1 MNTYDKQID
10 KLWNEF
16 YTMRKNR
23 YLILNYLVS
32 IKFRI
37 TKNSIPASTINAC
50 IKEIVNEGKLINKIK
65 KVLELQS
72 YSSLDMISD
81 ISNII
86 KLISD
91 KNDYICVSVYN
102 NVNNDFE
109 MDTTSFDD
117 AIRKVLVMGGDTDT
131 NACIVGSIAEAM
143 YGMNDNQKVLAK
155 SGLPDNFT
163 KIIKKIYK

>member
-37 TKNSIPASTINAC
+37 TKNSIPESTINAC

-91 KNDYICVSVYN
+91 KNDYICVLVYN

-117 AIRKVLVMGGDTDT
+117 AIKEQSLKLEL
-131 NACIVGSIAEAM
+131 N
-143 YGMNDNQKVLAK
+143 
-155 SGLPDNFT
+155 
-163 KIIKKIYK
+163 

>member
-50 IKEIVNEGKLINKIK
+50 IKVIVNEGKLINKIK

-91 KNDYICVSVYN
+91 KNDYICVLVYN

-109 MDTTSFDD
+109 MDTSSFDD
-117 AIRKVLVMGGDTDT
+117 AIKEGYCVRKNYFRWEVFFRERGKEYDCVCFPSES
-131 NACIVGSIAEAM
+131 NALQYLFDKLYSI
-143 YGMNDNQKVLAK
+143 YVK
-155 SGLPDNFT
+155 
-163 KIIKKIYK
+163 

>member
-50 IKEIVNEGKLINKIK
+50 IKEIINEGELINKIK
-65 KVLELQS
+65 KVLELQT

-86 KLISD
+86 KSISD
-91 KNDYICVSVYN
+91 KNDYICVLVYN
-102 NVNNDFE
+102 NINNDFE

-117 AIRKVLVMGGDTDT
+117 AIKEQSLKLEL
-131 NACIVGSIAEAM
+131 N
-143 YGMNDNQKVLAK
+143 
-155 SGLPDNFT
+155 
-163 KIIKKIYK
+163 

>member
-50 IKEIVNEGKLINKIK
+50 IKEIVNEGKQINKIK

-117 AIRKVLVMGGDTDT
+117 AIKEQSLKLEL
-131 NACIVGSIAEAM
+131 N
-143 YGMNDNQKVLAK
+143 
-155 SGLPDNFT
+155 
-163 KIIKKIYK
+163 

>member
-91 KNDYICVSVYN
+91 NNDYICVLVYN

-117 AIRKVLVMGGDTDT
+117 AIKEQSLKLEL
-131 NACIVGSIAEAM
+131 N
-143 YGMNDNQKVLAK
+143 
-155 SGLPDNFT
+155 
-163 KIIKKIYK
+163 

>member
-16 YTMRKNR
+16 YIMKKNR

-37 TKNSIPASTINAC
+37 TKNSIPSSTINSC

-65 KVLELQS
+65 KVLELQTNSS
-72 YSSLDMISD
+72 YDISSD

-86 KLISD
+86 KSLSD
-91 KNDYICVSVYN
+91 KNDYICILVYN

-117 AIRKVLVMGGDTDT
+117 AIKEQSLKLEL
-131 NACIVGSIAEAM
+131 N
-143 YGMNDNQKVLAK
+143 
-155 SGLPDNFT
+155 
-163 KIIKKIYK
+163 

>member
-23 YLILNYLVS
+23 HLILNYLVS

-72 YSSLDMISD
+72 YSSLDIIGD

-91 KNDYICVSVYN
+91 KNDYICVLVYN

-117 AIRKVLVMGGDTDT
+117 AIKEQSLKLEL
-131 NACIVGSIAEAM
+131 N
-143 YGMNDNQKVLAK
+143 
-155 SGLPDNFT
+155 
-163 KIIKKIYK
+163 

>member
-91 KNDYICVSVYN
+91 KNDYICVLVYN

-117 AIRKVLVMGGDTDT
+117 AIKVQSLKLEL
-131 NACIVGSIAEAM
+131 N
-143 YGMNDNQKVLAK
+143 
-155 SGLPDNFT
+155 
-163 KIIKKIYK
+163 

>member
-50 IKEIVNEGKLINKIK
+50 VKEIVNEGKLINKIK

-91 KNDYICVSVYN
+91 KNDYICVLVYN

-117 AIRKVLVMGGDTDT
+117 AIKEQSLKLEL
-131 NACIVGSIAEAM
+131 N
-143 YGMNDNQKVLAK
+143 
-155 SGLPDNFT
+155 
-163 KIIKKIYK
+163 

>member
-91 KNDYICVSVYN
+91 KNDYICVLVYN
-102 NVNNDFE
+102 NVNNDFD

-117 AIRKVLVMGGDTDT
+117 AIKEQSLKLEL
-131 NACIVGSIAEAM
+131 N
-143 YGMNDNQKVLAK
+143 
-155 SGLPDNFT
+155 
-163 KIIKKIYK
+163 

>member
-81 ISNII
+81 ISNKI

-117 AIRKVLVMGGDTDT
+117 AIKEQSLKLEL
-131 NACIVGSIAEAM
+131 N
-143 YGMNDNQKVLAK
+143 
-155 SGLPDNFT
+155 
-163 KIIKKIYK
+163 

>member
-16 YTMRKNR
+16 YIMRKNR

-91 KNDYICVSVYN
+91 KNDYICVLVYN

-109 MDTTSFDD
+109 MDITSFDD
-117 AIRKVLVMGGDTDT
+117 AIKEQSLKLEL
-131 NACIVGSIAEAM
+131 N
-143 YGMNDNQKVLAK
+143 
-155 SGLPDNFT
+155 
-163 KIIKKIYK
+163 

>member
-37 TKNSIPASTINAC
+37 TKNSIPSSTINAC
-50 IKEIVNEGKLINKIK
+50 IKEIINEGELINKIK
-65 KVLELQS
+65 KVLELQT

-86 KLISD
+86 KSISD
-91 KNDYICVSVYN
+91 KNDYICVLVYN

-117 AIRKVLVMGGDTDT
+117 AIKEQSLKLEL
-131 NACIVGSIAEAM
+131 N
-143 YGMNDNQKVLAK
+143 
-155 SGLPDNFT
+155 
-163 KIIKKIYK
+163 

>member
-16 YTMRKNR
+16 YTMKKNR

-37 TKNSIPASTINAC
+37 TKNSIPSSTIDSC

-65 KVLELQS
+65 KVLELQTYS
-72 YSSLDMISD
+72 YDISSD

-86 KLISD
+86 KSLSD
-91 KNDYICVSVYN
+91 KNDYICILVYN
-102 NVNNDFE
+102 NVNNDFK
-109 MDTTSFDD
+109 MDTTSFDEL
-117 AIRKVLVMGGDTDT
+117 IEEQSLKLEL
-131 NACIVGSIAEAM
+131 N
-143 YGMNDNQKVLAK
+143 
-155 SGLPDNFT
+155 
-163 KIIKKIYK
+163 

>member
-10 KLWNEF
+10 ELWNEF
-16 YTMRKNR
+16 YIMKKNR

-37 TKNSIPASTINAC
+37 TKNSIPSSTINSC

-65 KVLELQS
+65 KVLELQTNSS
-72 YSSLDMISD
+72 YDISSD

-86 KLISD
+86 KSLSD
-91 KNDYICVSVYN
+91 KNDYICILVYN

-109 MDTTSFDD
+109 MDTTSFDEL
-117 AIRKVLVMGGDTDT
+117 IEEQSLKLEL
-131 NACIVGSIAEAM
+131 N
-143 YGMNDNQKVLAK
+143 
-155 SGLPDNFT
+155 
-163 KIIKKIYK
+163 

>member
-16 YTMRKNR
+16 YIMRKNR

-117 AIRKVLVMGGDTDT
+117 AIKEQSLKLEL
-131 NACIVGSIAEAM
+131 N
-143 YGMNDNQKVLAK
+143 
-155 SGLPDNFT
+155 
-163 KIIKKIYK
+163 

>member
-65 KVLELQS
+65 KVLELQF

-91 KNDYICVSVYN
+91 KNDYICVLVYN

-117 AIRKVLVMGGDTDT
+117 AIKEQSLKLEL
-131 NACIVGSIAEAM
+131 N
-143 YGMNDNQKVLAK
+143 
-155 SGLPDNFT
+155 
-163 KIIKKIYK
+163 

>member
-37 TKNSIPASTINAC
+37 TKNSIHASTINAC

-91 KNDYICVSVYN
+91 KNDYICVLVYN

-117 AIRKVLVMGGDTDT
+117 AIKEQSLKLEL
-131 NACIVGSIAEAM
+131 N
-143 YGMNDNQKVLAK
+143 
-155 SGLPDNFT
+155 
-163 KIIKKIYK
+163 

>member
-32 IKFRI
+32 IKFII
-37 TKNSIPASTINAC
+37 TKNSIPESTINAC

-91 KNDYICVSVYN
+91 KNDYICVLVYN

-117 AIRKVLVMGGDTDT
+117 AIKEQSLKLEL
-131 NACIVGSIAEAM
+131 N
-143 YGMNDNQKVLAK
+143 
-155 SGLPDNFT
+155 
-163 KIIKKIYK
+163 

>member
-91 KNDYICVSVYN
+91 KNDYICVLVYN

-117 AIRKVLVMGGDTDT
+117 AIKEQSLKLEL
-131 NACIVGSIAEAM
+131 N
-143 YGMNDNQKVLAK
+143 
-155 SGLPDNFT
+155 
-163 KIIKKIYK
+163 

>member
-16 YTMRKNR
+16 YTMEKNR

-37 TKNSIPASTINAC
+37 TKNSIPSSTIDTC
-50 IKEIVNEGKLINKIK
+50 IKEIINEGKLINKIK
-65 KVLELQS
+65 KVLELQTNSS
-72 YSSLDMISD
+72 YDISSD

-86 KLISD
+86 KSLSD
-91 KNDYICVSVYN
+91 KNDYICILVYN

-109 MDTTSFDD
+109 MDTTSFDEL
-117 AIRKVLVMGGDTDT
+117 IEEQSLKLEL
-131 NACIVGSIAEAM
+131 N
-143 YGMNDNQKVLAK
+143 
-155 SGLPDNFT
+155 
-163 KIIKKIYK
+163 

>member
-91 KNDYICVSVYN
+91 KNDYICVLVYN

-109 MDTTSFDD
+109 MNTTSFDD
-117 AIRKVLVMGGDTDT
+117 AIKEQSLKLEL
-131 NACIVGSIAEAM
+131 N
-143 YGMNDNQKVLAK
+143 
-155 SGLPDNFT
+155 
-163 KIIKKIYK
+163 

>member
-50 IKEIVNEGKLINKIK
+50 IKVIVNEGKLINKIK

-91 KNDYICVSVYN
+91 KNDYICVLVYN

-117 AIRKVLVMGGDTDT
+117 AIKEQSLKLEL
-131 NACIVGSIAEAM
+131 N
-143 YGMNDNQKVLAK
+143 
-155 SGLPDNFT
+155 
-163 KIIKKIYK
+163 

>member
-37 TKNSIPASTINAC
+37 TKNSIPSSTINSC
-50 IKEIVNEGKLINKIK
+50 IKEIINEGELINKIK
-65 KVLELQS
+65 KVLELQTYS
-72 YSSLDMISD
+72 YDISSD

-86 KLISD
+86 KSISD
-91 KNDYICVSVYN
+91 KNDYICVLVYN

-117 AIRKVLVMGGDTDT
+117 AIKEQSLKLEL
-131 NACIVGSIAEAM
+131 N
-143 YGMNDNQKVLAK
+143 
-155 SGLPDNFT
+155 
-163 KIIKKIYK
+163 

>member
-65 KVLELQS
+65 KILELQS

-91 KNDYICVSVYN
+91 KNDYICVLVYN

-117 AIRKVLVMGGDTDT
+117 AIKEQSLKLEL
-131 NACIVGSIAEAM
+131 N
-143 YGMNDNQKVLAK
+143 
-155 SGLPDNFT
+155 
-163 KIIKKIYK
+163 

>member
-91 KNDYICVSVYN
+91 KNDYICVLVYN

-109 MDTTSFDD
+109 MDTTLFDD
-117 AIRKVLVMGGDTDT
+117 AIKEQSLKLEL
-131 NACIVGSIAEAM
+131 N
-143 YGMNDNQKVLAK
+143 
-155 SGLPDNFT
+155 
-163 KIIKKIYK
+163 

>member
-50 IKEIVNEGKLINKIK
+50 IKEIVNEGKLINKLK

-91 KNDYICVSVYN
+91 KNDYICVLVYN

-117 AIRKVLVMGGDTDT
+117 AIKEQSLKLEL
-131 NACIVGSIAEAM
+131 N
-143 YGMNDNQKVLAK
+143 
-155 SGLPDNFT
+155 
-163 KIIKKIYK
+163 

>member
-16 YTMRKNR
+16 YTMKKNR

-37 TKNSIPASTINAC
+37 TKNSIPSSTINAC
-50 IKEIVNEGKLINKIK
+50 IKEIINEGELINKIK
-65 KVLELQS
+65 KVLELQT

-86 KLISD
+86 KSISD
-91 KNDYICVSVYN
+91 KNDYICVLVYN

-117 AIRKVLVMGGDTDT
+117 AIKEQSLKLEL
-131 NACIVGSIAEAM
+131 N
-143 YGMNDNQKVLAK
+143 
-155 SGLPDNFT
+155 
-163 KIIKKIYK
+163 

>member
-1 MNTYDKQID
+1 MDTYDKQID

-16 YTMRKNR
+16 YTMKKNR

-37 TKNSIPASTINAC
+37 TKNSIPSSTINSC

-65 KVLELQS
+65 KALELQTNSS
-72 YSSLDMISD
+72 YDISSD

-86 KLISD
+86 KSLSD
-91 KNDYICVSVYN
+91 KNDYICILVYN

-109 MDTTSFDD
+109 MDTTSFDEL
-117 AIRKVLVMGGDTDT
+117 IEEQSLKLEL
-131 NACIVGSIAEAM
+131 N
-143 YGMNDNQKVLAK
+143 
-155 SGLPDNFT
+155 
-163 KIIKKIYK
+163 

>member
-50 IKEIVNEGKLINKIK
+50 IKEIVHEGKLITKIK

-117 AIRKVLVMGGDTDT
+117 AIKEQSLKLEL
-131 NACIVGSIAEAM
+131 N
-143 YGMNDNQKVLAK
+143 
-155 SGLPDNFT
+155 
-163 KIIKKIYK
+163 

>member
-50 IKEIVNEGKLINKIK
+50 IKEIVNEEKLINKIK

-117 AIRKVLVMGGDTDT
+117 AIKEQSLKLEL
-131 NACIVGSIAEAM
+131 N
-143 YGMNDNQKVLAK
+143 
-155 SGLPDNFT
+155 
-163 KIIKKIYK
+163 

>member
-50 IKEIVNEGKLINKIK
+50 IKEIINEGELINKIK
-65 KVLELQS
+65 KVLELQT

-86 KLISD
+86 KSISD
-91 KNDYICVSVYN
+91 KNDYICVLVYN

-117 AIRKVLVMGGDTDT
+117 AIKEQSLKLEL
-131 NACIVGSIAEAM
+131 N
-143 YGMNDNQKVLAK
+143 
-155 SGLPDNFT
+155 
-163 KIIKKIYK
+163 

>member
-91 KNDYICVSVYN
+91 KNDYICDN

-117 AIRKVLVMGGDTDT
+117 AIKEQSLKLEL
-131 NACIVGSIAEAM
+131 N
-143 YGMNDNQKVLAK
+143 
-155 SGLPDNFT
+155 
-163 KIIKKIYK
+163 